1 MFIFTTETIF
11 KNYEVLMQDHFLI
24 FQDLRK
30 DISGGAIG
38 EELTELASMIYYF
51 YLFSFRFLLTL

>member
-30 DISGGAIG
+30 EISSGAIG
-38 EELTELASMIYYF
+38 EQLTNLARMMSLIF
-51 YLFSFRFLLTL
+51 VI